1 MEIDIDWKIKSKMKF
16 IKYGKSYYQYKPTD
30 GQIISMKVMG
40 SPLYNE
46 HTVIRHL
53 YKRNDRKHN
62 HIMDIRNFSKLKDEN
77 WVYIQINK
85 PNHGIRIKNY
95 NKNPSWVG
103 ETTKKI
109 FSIYESIKGFYME
122 EDSYDLYQKKY
133 TLSEITKISE
143 KNEVKFW

>member
-1 MEIDIDWKIKSKMKF
+1 MEIDIDWNIKSKWKF
-16 IKYGKSYYQYKPTD
+16 IKHGSSYYQHKPTD
-30 GQIISMKVMG
+30 GQILKIEIMG

-53 YKRNDRKHN
+53 YKKNDKKHN

-95 NKNPSWVG
+95 NRNQTWVG

-109 FSIYESIKGFYME
+109 FSIYGSIKGFYMNKE
-122 EDSYDLYQKKY
+122 PQDLYRKKY
-133 TLSEITKISE
+133 TISDITELRE
-143 KNEVKFW
+143 KDEVRFW